1 MFNKQELQVIGQ
13 TLIQRREWLLKQ
25 VGKPEFAA
33 QKNQNTRTLQLIDA
47 ALAKITA
54 SIRQT
59 DSAVVPAPTA
69 KETVNHYISSRAV
82 SPTKQLAIDRR
93 MGLEAED
100 IRVLVVDDDQLICDL
115 LNVYL
120 RSGGI
125 LQIDTASDGM
135 KGINMMF
142 NANPTYDL
150 ILCDWNMPAKS
161 GIDVHNAMRAAE
173 RYHHAIFM
181 LVTAVSE
188 ATQIRSAIEEG
199 VDDYVV
205 KPIEQDKLFK
215 KIRRFFPKLTI
226 NATEE

>member
-1 MFNKQELQVIGQ
+1 MFSKQELQVIGQ
-13 TLIQRREWLLKQ
+13 TLLQRREWLLKQ
-25 VGKPEFAA
+25 IDKSEFAA
-33 QKNQNTRTLQLIDA
+33 QKSQNTRTLQYIDT

-54 SIRQT
+54 TIRNSDT
-59 DSAVVPAPTA
+59 PPASPSLAKDS
-69 KETVNHYISSRAV
+69 VNHYISARSV
-82 SPTKQLAIDRR
+82 SPTKQAAIDRR
-93 MGLEAED
+93 LNLEAED

-115 LNVYL
+115 LSVYL
-120 RSGGI
+120 RAGGI

-135 KGINMMF
+135 IGINMMF
-142 NANPTYDL
+142 NANPIYDL
-150 ILCDWNMPAKS
+150 ILCDWNMPTKS

-188 ATQIRSAIEEG
+188 AAQIRSAIEEG

-215 KIRRFFPKLTI
+215 KIGRFFPKFQT
-226 NATEE
+226 NAAE

>member
-1 MFNKQELQVIGQ
+1 MFSKQELQVIGQ
-13 TLIQRREWLLKQ
+13 TLIQRREWLVKQ
-25 VGKPEFAA
+25 IDKSEFAT
-33 QKNQNTRTLQLIDA
+33 QKPQNTLTLQHIDT

-54 SIRQT
+54 TIRNADT
-59 DSAVVPAPTA
+59 SSLAPSGAKDS
-69 KETVNHYISSRAV
+69 VNHYISARTV
-82 SPTKQLAIDRR
+82 SPTKQAAVDRR
-93 MGLEAED
+93 LNLEAED

-115 LNVYL
+115 LSVYL
-120 RSGGI
+120 RAGGI
-125 LQIDTASDGM
+125 LQIDTAIDGM
-135 KGINMMF
+135 RGINMMF

-188 ATQIRSAIEEG
+188 AAQIRSAIEEG

-215 KIRRFFPKLTI
+215 KIGRFFPKFQT
-226 NATEE
+226 NAAE

>member
-1 MFNKQELQVIGQ
+1 MFSKQELQVIGQ

-25 VGKPEFAA
+25 IDKSEFAA
-33 QKNQNTRTLQLIDA
+33 QKPQNTRTLQYIDT

-54 SIRQT
+54 TIRSSDTPSASPSIAK
-59 DSAVVPAPTA
+59 DS
-69 KETVNHYISSRAV
+69 VNHYISARSV
-82 SPTKQLAIDRR
+82 SPTKQAAVDRR
-93 MGLEAED
+93 LNLEAED

-115 LNVYL
+115 LSVYL
-120 RSGGI
+120 RAGGI

-135 KGINMMF
+135 RGINMMF

-188 ATQIRSAIEEG
+188 AAQIRSAIEEG

-215 KIRRFFPKLTI
+215 KIGRFFPKFQT
-226 NATEE
+226 NAAE